1 MEKKYP
7 ITKQQH
13 HKEASVSFGLQ
24 LGNTVHHGVDGMG
37 MTLGRQGGRSMRQL
51 LTLYPQPGRSD
62 S

>member
-7 ITKQQH
+7 ITKQQQ
-13 HKEASVSFGLQ
+13 HKEASVSFGLR
-24 LGNTVHHGVDGMG
+24 LGNTVHHGVDGI

-51 LTLYPQPGRSD
+51 LTLYPQPGHSD